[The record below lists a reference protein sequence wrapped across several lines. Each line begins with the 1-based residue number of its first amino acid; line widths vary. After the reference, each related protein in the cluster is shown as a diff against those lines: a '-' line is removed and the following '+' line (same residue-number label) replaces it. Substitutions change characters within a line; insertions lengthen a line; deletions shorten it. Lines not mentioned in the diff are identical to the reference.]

1 MSRPMINASVKEA
14 VQQGNLSRMKIYL
27 VNIIKFDP
35 CFRTTE
41 FWDSVK
47 YVKNQG
53 INIDEKYQKCIDEFE
68 LPPEQWNENYFM
80 RLVEWLRSNF
90 SPETRIAY
98 IEKVG
103 KAIYEPIISKY
114 ENETIDKNNLTE
126 RREVSRTKKVS
137 SQRRKGL
144 LLLLA
149 GVAVLAIIVLN
160 QIMAK

>member
-1 MSRPMINASVKEA
+1 
-14 VQQGNLSRMKIYL
+14 
-27 VNIIKFDP
+27 
-35 CFRTTE
+35 
-41 FWDSVK
+41 
-47 YVKNQG
+47 
-53 INIDEKYQKCIDEFE
+53 
-68 LPPEQWNENYFM
+68 M
-80 RLVEWLRSNF
+80 RLVEWLRINF